1 MAFSAK
7 TKGRCWMVTV
17 QVANMEK
24 SGLTKEQYENPEY
37 LADYLCE
44 LWEAS
49 GKGRKAGVAVCV
61 SLQGLYHAHIA
72 CYGNTTTLKKVSDI
86 FFQSH
91 VEPQLGGKAELQA
104 YLLKEGKYAEKGEQV
119 LCHKGMENIGEP
131 QQGKR
136 SDLDEIEELLNSG
149 ATPEEIFETAFRYR
163 KYEKMV
169 KAAYLARRI
178 KETPRIKK
186 MWNEWHW
193 GQPGTGKTYT
203 YIELEEA
210 HPGEVYLCSDY
221 ANFGSSG
228 GGFDMYA
235 SDPKKYIVLDE
246 FRGEEMRY
254 KQLLSILDIYSRS
267 QLHCRYQNVY
277 ALWESV
283 IICSVFPPEQVY
295 SFMVENTKKSVDS
308 IQQLLRRLNVIVYH
322 YINRDGKYR
331 AFKMPASE
339 YIDAKDMV
347 ERAREYEKIADEV
360 EAMEKTLENI
370 EEIETQVSMDEFK
383 ETWGAVEV
391 TEKPQDGK
399 RKE

>member
-91 VEPQLGGKAELQA
+91 VEPQLGGKAELQE

-119 LCHKGMENIGEP
+119 LCHKGIENIEGP
-131 QQGKR
+131 QQGNR
-136 SDLDEIEELLNSG
+136 SDLDVIEELLGAG
-149 ATPEEIFETAFRYR
+149 ATPEEIYETSFRYR
-163 KYEKMV
+163 RYERMI
-169 KAAYLARRI
+169 KAAYLARRT
-178 KETPRIKK
+178 KETPLIKK

-203 YIELEEA
+203 YIKLEEA
-210 HPGEVYLCSDY
+210 HPGEVYLCNDY
-221 ANFGSSG
+221 SNFGSSG

-235 SDPKKYIVLDE
+235 SDPKKYVVLDE
-246 FRGEEMRY
+246 FRGEMGY
-254 KQLLSILDIYSRS
+254 KQLLAILDKYSRN

-360 EAMEKTLENI
+360 EAMEKTLEDL
-370 EEIETQVSMDEFK
+370 EEIATQMSLEEFK
-383 ETWGAVEV
+383 EVWGAVEV
-391 TEKPQDGK
+391 TDKSEDSKG
-399 RKE
+399 